1 MASQYDPAD
10 FVDSDFEVAR
20 TSSGG
25 GGGNPSGTSLAPVA
39 ARPPTQ
45 EELDAKV
52 NATYQRLAELK
63 HAQEALERERTALEE
78 ARRRQAEFQNGRQ
91 EMIQNLTRGIGL
103 LTEAEFNARR
113 DAEQM
118 AKSLVDFRG
127 ALGKVQEINPDSW
140 TQDNYHIELTR
151 ALTTIENARM
161 EWNSS
166 RLKFP
171 VLSGAEAE
179 PAPLGLDARKKGPAM
194 FQGLGF
200 LELGKIGLAL
210 WWPFIAAMLIG
221 MTVIGILLLR
231 R

>member
-1 MASQYDPAD
+1 MASQYDPSD
-10 FVDSDFEVAR
+10 FVDSEYETVRAV
-20 TSSGG
+20 GG
-25 GGGNPSGTSLAPVA
+25 GVERASTSGLAPVTG
-39 ARPPTQ
+39 RPPTQ
-45 EELDAKV
+45 EELDTKV

-63 HAQEALERERTALEE
+63 RAQEALERERSALEE

-91 EMIQNLTRGIGL
+91 EMLQNITRGIGL

-118 AKSLVDFRG
+118 AKTLLDFRD
-127 ALGKVQEINPDSW
+127 ALTKLQDINPETW
-140 TQDNYHIELTR
+140 TQENYNMELTR

-171 VLSGAEAE
+171 VLSGASAE
-179 PAPLGLDARKKGPAM
+179 ETKGPAEATSGSKGV
-194 FQGLGF
+194 FQGLSF
-200 LELGKIGLAL
+200 FEMAKIGLAL
-210 WWPFIAAMLIG
+210 SWPFLVAMLMVMIVVG
-221 MTVIGILLLR
+221 VLLLR

>member
-1 MASQYDPAD
+1 MASPYDPSD
-10 FVDSDFEVAR
+10 FVDSDLEAKPALDSGSGSH
-20 TSSGG
+20 SSG
-25 GGGNPSGTSLAPVA
+25 LAPVA
-39 ARPPTQ
+39 SRPPTQ

-63 HAQEALERERTALEE
+63 RAQEALERERSALEE

-91 EMIQNLTRGIGL
+91 EMVQNLTRGIGL

-118 AKSLVDFRG
+118 AKTLDDFRD
-127 ALGKVQEINPDSW
+127 ALAKVQDINPDNW
-140 TQDNYHIELTR
+140 NQENYNVELTR

-166 RLKFP
+166 RLKFL
-171 VLSGAEAE
+171 VLSGNEGEGGTGQGDAKKN
-179 PAPLGLDARKKGPAM
+179 PLAALRE
-194 FQGLGF
+194 LHF

-210 WWPFIAAMLIG
+210 WWPFMVA
-221 MTVIGILLLR
+221 LLLGMVVLGVLIAR
-231 R
+231 H

>member
-1 MASQYDPAD
+1 MASQYDPSD
-10 FVDSDFEVAR
+10 FVDSDLEVAR
-20 TSSGG
+20 SAQDPGG
-25 GGGNPSGTSLAPVA
+25 SFGPGMAPVA

-63 HAQEALERERTALEE
+63 RAQEALEREKSALEE
-78 ARRRQAEFQNGRQ
+78 ARRRQAEFQNGRE

-103 LTEAEFNARR
+103 LTESEFNARR

-118 AKSLVDFRG
+118 AKTLVDFRS
-127 ALGKVQEINPDSW
+127 ALAKVQDINPDSW
-140 TQDNYHIELTR
+140 NQENYNVELTR
-151 ALTTIENARM
+151 ALTTIENSRM

-171 VLSGAEAE
+171 VLAGGEGEADRGK
-179 PAPLGLDARKKGPAM
+179 PDRKNALAALEGM
-194 FQGLGF
+194 SF

-210 WWPFIAAMLIG
+210 WWPLMVAMLLG
-221 MTVIGILLLR
+221 VAVLGALLAR
-231 R
+231 H